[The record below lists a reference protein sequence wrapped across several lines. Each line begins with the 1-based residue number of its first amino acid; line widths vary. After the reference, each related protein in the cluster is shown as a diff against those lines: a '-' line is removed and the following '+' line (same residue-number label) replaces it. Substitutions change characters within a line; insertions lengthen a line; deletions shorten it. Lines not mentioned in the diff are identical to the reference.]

1 MQNYENNDYIDLLVL
16 PFPNYTSLEVFKS
29 NPSFHEWGSSSILT
43 PSRAFYLFCAPR
55 VHKSLRF
62 KVDVH
67 SRSICTYWVDFIPAH
82 HKRLIFWEDKLLWIG
97 KKYRCIKNKGF
108 WLRGF
113 QNFLYYLNKFW
124 NLSNGT
130 LGNAS
135 SINNATFVDFHCVSS
150 GEATD
155 LKKLFL
161 FMLLFC

>member
-1 MQNYENNDYIDLLVL
+1 MNGGPLPYLHHHEPFTYFVLHVFTKVWDLRL
-16 PFPNYTSLEVFKS
+16 TSTPGVYARI
-29 NPSFHEWGSSSILT
+29 EWIL
-43 PSRAFYLFCAPR
+43 YLQ
-55 VHKSLRF
+55 
-62 KVDVH
+62 
-67 SRSICTYWVDFIPAH
+67 H

-97 KKYRCIKNKGF
+97 NKYRCLKNKGF